1 MVESSAQELLSKL
14 QGEKDWHKSAIFT
27 DKGDQITQNK
37 CTLLPEE
44 IK

>member
-1 MVESSAQELLSKL
+1 MESSFSDLLTKL
-14 QGEKDWHKSAIFT
+14 QGEKDWHRSAIFT
-27 DKGDQITQNK
+27 ESGEIITTNK